1 MIFTIEDVIFK
12 SDLVLML
19 ENSKKDLYKN
29 NEHSDDFKELLVK
42 LINSLQETVPKNLLK
57 V

>member
-1 MIFTIEDVIFK
+1 MIFTIGDVIFE
-12 SDLVLML
+12 SDLELTL